1 MRMLLLACCL
11 RAAVG
16 CSAKTPP
23 SSAVEST
30 VSFTGT
36 WWLLSGLEGTVIGRL
51 TIEGDTVTTVDPGG
65 VSARWSFSPDDGGWE
80 LRGDQG
86 QVLRAE
92 AGSTGGLILYDA
104 RGNAT
109 LAAPVVPIPPA
120 LVGQW
125 RLRDPA
131 APESVALEL
140 RVSSPDTP
148 PTLTR
153 GNQTLPV
160 SPVQIGG
167 RLGWVASRP
176 DGSTEVRWLHRLPG
190 GQYLIMGK
198 DRGRYRVMHR
208 DGARPPWV
216 APEP

>member
-11 RAAVG
+11 GAAGG
-16 CSAKTPP
+16 CPAKVPP
-23 SSAVEST
+23 ASPVEST
-30 VSFTGT
+30 VSFTGA

-51 TIEGDTVTTVDPGG
+51 AVEGDAVTTVDRRG
-65 VSARWSFSPDDGGWE
+65 VSARWSFSADDGGWE

-92 AGSTGGLILYDA
+92 VGSSGGLLLYDA

-109 LAAPVVPIPPA
+109 IAAPVVPMPPA

-125 RLRDPA
+125 RLRDPMR
-131 APESVALEL
+131 PESVGLEL

-153 GNQTLPV
+153 GNQTLTV
-160 SPVQIGG
+160 STVQIGG

-176 DGSTEVRWLHRLPG
+176 DGSAEVRWLHRLPG
-190 GQYLIMGK
+190 GQYLVMGK
-198 DRGRYRVMHR
+198 DRGRYLVMHR
-208 DGARPPWV
+208 QGARPAWV